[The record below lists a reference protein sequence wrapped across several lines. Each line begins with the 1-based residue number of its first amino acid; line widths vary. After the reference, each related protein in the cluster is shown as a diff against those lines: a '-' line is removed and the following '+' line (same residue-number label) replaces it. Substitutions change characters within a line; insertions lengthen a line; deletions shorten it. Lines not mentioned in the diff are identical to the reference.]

1 MYSDLLIEMFKT
13 ERWQAI
19 IKHAEEK
26 NLDRKLIQDLCKPS
40 ERQKLFELIA
50 SDEYTVFPPRVS
62 LIPKDS
68 PGEYREVYIN
78 TDRDRIVLCLIND
91 CLCDMF
97 ADMIHPQCKSYQK
110 GIGTQKVVKEIS
122 QKIVEMDKDGINK
135 IGYKSDFSKYFDT
148 VNIEVIDG
156 VFDLIEKRLGFD
168 KGTEPV
174 MNLLRRY
181 YHQDIYFDNHGVL
194 KHRYQAL
201 KQGCSVASFLANVC
215 LRDLDAYMSTKYD
228 IYYRYSDDLVVID
241 RHTDDV
247 IKDINKFCEPKGVKL
262 NPKKVQPLYADE
274 WFKFLGFNI
283 KGGLITLSKNRVKKF
298 QHEIENR
305 TIKKKKCSA
314 TQARKNVIRFLYEGE
329 FSWASSCLGTIN
341 VEHDLME
348 MNNFILDCIRAC
360 ETGKKKIGGLGSC
373 TDRGNY
379 TIVRGKGK
387 NVRANRDK
395 TEKNIENYLSVTCLS
410 NDLKIHPSV
419 YECVVRTLR

>member
-13 ERWQAI
+13 ERWQAM

-62 LIPKDS
+62 LIPKNE

-148 VNIEVIDG
+148 VKIEVIDG
-156 VFDLIEKRLGFD
+156 VFDLVEKRLGFD

-181 YHQDIYFDNHGVL
+181 YHQDLYFDNYGAL

-215 LRDLDAYMSTKYD
+215 LRDLDTYMSTKYD

-241 RHTDDV
+241 RHTDDA

-262 NPKKVQPLYADE
+262 NPKKVQPLYADQ

-305 TIKKKKCSA
+305 TIKKKNCSA
-314 TQARKNVIRFLYEGE
+314 NQARKNVIRFLYEGE
-329 FSWASSCLGTIN
+329 YSWSSSCLGTIN

>member
-13 ERWQAI
+13 ERWQAM

-62 LIPKDS
+62 LVPKDT

-174 MNLLRRY
+174 INLLRRY
-181 YHQDIYFDNHGVL
+181 YHQDLYFDNHGAL

-201 KQGCSVASFLANVC
+201 KQGASTASFLANVC
-215 LRDLDAYMSTKYD
+215 LYDLDAYMSAKYE

-262 NPKKVQPLYADE
+262 NPKKVQPLYADQ

-314 TQARKNVIRFLYEGE
+314 NQARKNVIRFLYEGE